1 MQPNQ
6 TPGAVIWRHE
16 GSLATTGHLLS
27 REQVFDGGDVSAVTP
42 FVAQH
47 LPRRPCRSLAWCPPD
62 RAGIFWISS
71 FCLFWFMF
79 HSLQPAK
86 AGLLT
91 IAEVA
96 QGAPAQMQHKV
107 PNARSAVPALLHAR
121 HACEACHT
129 GTFTAQAHPP
139 LILNSPSAE
148 GFEGERHTTSHTL
161 PQLPSAVWH
170 SALGAGT
177 WAQVNACAR

>member
-1 MQPNQ
+1 MAMQPNQ

-27 REQVFDGGDVSAVTP
+27 REQVFDGGDVSTVTP

-62 RAGIFWISS
+62 RAGIFWVSS

-96 QGAPAQMQHKV
+96 QGAAAQMQHKV
-107 PNARSAVPALLHAR
+107 PNARSAVSALLHAR
-121 HACEACHT
+121 HACEAYHT

-139 LILNSPSAE
+139 PC
-148 GFEGERHTTSHTL
+148 TL
-161 PQLPSAVWH
+161 PSFSTPLRLRDLKVSATQRPTPCH
-170 SALGAGT
+170 SSQ
-177 WAQVNACAR
+177 AQ